1 MSDQYKIIFSGELAP
16 EKSLFEVKDQLSRAL
31 KLSDAAADR
40 IFNVSKSPVVLK
52 KTTSLEQAK
61 KLSSKLVQLGLVVSI
76 KKEKPSVENTIQ
88 VVEKEKSS
96 LEPKLTLQAINEEP
110 SVHDKDSSVQNTL
123 LENLQQSYGL
133 IIPLLIFLISL
144 FFTFTYSPLG
154 DGMLRPGFVVGAV
167 LLILGIRFFRL
178 RLL

>member
-1 MSDQYKIIFSGELAP
+1 MSGQYKIIFSGELAP

-76 KKEKPSVENTIQ
+76 KKEKTSVENAIQ
-88 VVEKEKSS
+88 LVDKPKPS
-96 LEPKLTLQAINEEP
+96 LEPSLTLQAINEEP
-110 SVHDKDSSVQNTL
+110 SEHDQAPSVQNTL
-123 LENLQQSYGL
+123 LENVQQSYGL
-133 IIPLLIFLISL
+133 IIPSLIISMSL
-144 FFTFTYSPLG
+144 FFAFTYSPLS